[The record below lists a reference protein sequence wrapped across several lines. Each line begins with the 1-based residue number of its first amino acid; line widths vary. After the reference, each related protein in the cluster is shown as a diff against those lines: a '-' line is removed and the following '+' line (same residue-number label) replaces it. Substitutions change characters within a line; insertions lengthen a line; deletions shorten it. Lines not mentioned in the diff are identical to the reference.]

1 VRITD
6 IGHAGLLIE
15 TTGGTVVCD
24 PWFTPAYFGSWFPFP
39 RNDGL
44 SDEVM
49 AAIADCDVLYVSH
62 SHKDHLDERFLAE
75 HVNKDATVLLPDFSI
90 PLLKDELQAVGFHD
104 FVHCP
109 DREWVDLGD
118 GLRVAIMALD
128 APNVG
133 PMGDSSLLVE
143 DPTGRILNQND
154 AHPSNLDFASAD
166 GGTDIHLLQHSGA
179 IWFPMV
185 YDLPDEEKAR
195 LVEAKRRRQVD
206 RASAYLAMVDAP
218 HFVPM
223 AGPPCFLDDELF
235 AFNDLPESP
244 TIFPDG
250 PWFLEQQRARGN
262 DRGVDTI
269 PGTTI
274 ELVDGEVT
282 FPDGPVDADEH
293 ARIYDRKEAY
303 LRTYAEDW
311 ADWLA
316 EEKQRWA
323 TGEEGPLLPALEE
336 WLGPLIA
343 EAEHTRAGIGAAV
356 GLVAGE
362 ERMVLDFPLGVVRAW
377 REGEHPAFWFR
388 FPRELLATAVRD
400 RLPDWVN
407 TLLLSC
413 RFAAHRD
420 GPYNEFVY
428 TFFKSLSAER
438 MAYCER
444 YYADHSGPGNRPLEW
459 VEVDGWVV
467 EKRCP
472 HQGAHLDRV
481 GDVDGTTITCGLHG
495 WAFDLETG
503 ACLNSEGEGTSLR
516 VRGRADRISEYGGD
530 ERHEEPADVA
540 TTPPTAVPDGPLERH
555 SAP

>member
-1 VRITD
+1 MRVTN
-6 IGHAGLLIE
+6 IGHAGLLLE

-44 SDEVM
+44 PDEVM
-49 AAIADCDVLYVSH
+49 RRIATCDYLYVSH

-75 HVNKDATVLLPDFSI
+75 RVGKDATVLLPDFSI
-90 PLLKDELQAVGFHD
+90 PLLKDELQALGFHD

-109 DREWVDLGD
+109 DRQWVDLGD
-118 GLRVAIMALD
+118 GLRAAIMALD

-143 DPTGRILNQND
+143 DPTARILNQND
-154 AHPSNLDFASAD
+154 AHPSDLDFAVD
-166 GGTDIHLLQHSGA
+166 GRGTDVHLLQHSGA

-185 YDLPDEEKAR
+185 YDLPADDKRR
-195 LVEAKRRRQVD
+195 LIDAKRSRQVD

-223 AGPPCFLDDELF
+223 AGPPCFLDDDLW
-235 AFNDLPESP
+235 ANNDLPGNE

-250 PWFLEQQRARGN
+250 PWFLAQQRARGN
-262 DRGVDTI
+262 DRGLHTV
-269 PGTTI
+269 PGTTV
-274 ELVDGEVT
+274 EVVDGAVT
-282 FPDGPVDADEH
+282 WPDGPVPDDVDE
-293 ARIYDRKEAY
+293 AIYDRKEEY
-303 LRTYAEDW
+303 LRRYATDW

-316 EEKQRWA
+316 REKAGWA
-323 TGEEGPLLPALEE
+323 DGQDGPLLPALQD

-343 EAEHTRAGIGAAV
+343 DATHTRSGIGAAV
-356 GLVAGE
+356 GLIAGD
-362 ERMVLDFPLGVVRAW
+362 ERIVLDFPMGVVREW
-377 REGEHPAFWFR
+377 RDDEQPAFWFR
-388 FPRELLATAVRD
+388 FPRALVATAVRD

-413 RFAAHRD
+413 RFEAHRD

-438 MAYCER
+438 IAYCER
-444 YYADHSGPGNRPLEW
+444 YYAEHSGPGSRPLEW

-481 GDVDGTTITCGLHG
+481 GEVDGTTITCGLHG
-495 WAFDLETG
+495 WAFDLQTG

-516 VRGRADRISEYGGD
+516 VRGRADRISEFTD
-530 ERHEEPADVA
+530 DTSTDADTAPTPHDTAPDQLVEE
-540 TTPPTAVPDGPLERH
+540 H

>member
-1 VRITD
+1 MRITD

-15 TTGGTVVCD
+15 TTGGTIVCD

-44 SDEVM
+44 SDELM
-49 AAIADCDVLYVSH
+49 EAIATCDLLYVSH
-62 SHKDHLDERFLAE
+62 SHKDHLDERFLAA
-75 HVNKDATVLLPDFSI
+75 HVNHDATVLLPDFSI

-104 FVHCP
+104 FLHCP
-109 DREWVDLGD
+109 DRQWMELGD

-143 DPTGRILNQND
+143 DPTARVLNQND
-154 AHPSNLDFASAD
+154 AHPSDLDFAT
-166 GGTDIHLLQHSGA
+166 GGRGTDVHLLQHSGA

-185 YDLPDEEKAR
+185 YDLPETEKAT

-223 AGPPCFLDDELF
+223 AGPPCFLDDGLF
-235 AFNDLPESP
+235 AFNDLPGNP

-250 PWFLEQQRARGN
+250 PWFLDQQRARGN
-262 DRGVDTI
+262 DRGIETI

-274 ELVDGEVT
+274 EVVDGEVT
-282 FPDGPVDADEH
+282 FPHGPVDADEH
-293 ARIYDRKEAY
+293 ERIYGAKESY
-303 LRTYAEDW
+303 LRRYAADW

-316 EEKQRWA
+316 TEKQGWA
-323 TGEEGPLLPALEE
+323 SGDDGPLLPGLRE

-356 GLVAGE
+356 GMIVGD
-362 ERMVLDFPLGVVRAW
+362 ERIVLDFPMGVVREW
-377 REGEHPAFWFR
+377 REDERPAFWFR
-388 FPRELLATAVRD
+388 FPRALVATAVRD

-413 RFAAHRD
+413 RFEAHRD

-444 YYADHSGPGNRPLEW
+444 YYAEHSGPGNRPLEW

-481 GDVDGTTITCGLHG
+481 GEVEGSTITCGLHG
-495 WAFDLETG
+495 WAFDLHSG

-516 VRGRADRISEYGGD
+516 VRGRVDRISEYTTD
-530 ERHEEPADVA
+530 HPEVA
-540 TTPPTAVPDGPLERH
+540 PTPPDAEPDTAVEEH

>member
-1 VRITD
+1 MRITD
-6 IGHAGLLIE
+6 IGHAGLLLE
-15 TTGGTVVCD
+15 TSGGTVVCD

-39 RNDGL
+39 RNDRL

-62 SHKDHLDERFLAE
+62 SHKDHLDERFLADR
-75 HVNKDATVLLPDFSI
+75 VNKDARVLLPDFSI
-90 PLLKDELQAVGFHD
+90 PLLRDELAALGFHD

-143 DPTGRILNQND
+143 DPSGRILNQND
-154 AHPSNLDFASAD
+154 AHPSNLDFATD
-166 GGTDIHLLQHSGA
+166 GRGTDIHLLQHSGA

-185 YDLPDEEKAR
+185 YDLPDDEKDR
-195 LVEAKRRRQVD
+195 LVAAKRRRQVD

-223 AGPPCFLDDELF
+223 AGPPCFLDDDLF
-235 AFNDLPESP
+235 QFNDLPGNPS
-244 TIFPDG
+244 IFPDG
-250 PWFLEQQRARGN
+250 PWFLQQQADRGN
-262 DRGVDTI
+262 DRGINTI
-269 PGTTI
+269 PGTVL
-274 ELVDGEVT
+274 ELADGEVS
-282 FPDGPVDADEH
+282 FPHGAVPLEEH
-293 ARIYDRKEAY
+293 ARIYGNKEAE
-303 LRTYAEDW
+303 LRAYAEDW

-316 EEKQRWA
+316 AEKRSWA
-323 TGEEGPLLPALEE
+323 TGDGGPLLPGLKE
-336 WLGPLIA
+336 WIDPLLSDA
-343 EAEHTRAGIGAAV
+343 THTRAGVGAAV
-356 GLVAGE
+356 GVVAGD
-362 ERMVLDFPLGVVRAW
+362 ERIVIDFPEGDVRPW
-377 REGEHPAFWFR
+377 RDDEHPAFWFR
-388 FPRELLATAVRD
+388 FPRALVATAVRD

-407 TLLLSC
+407 TLFLSC
-413 RFAAHRD
+413 RFEAHRD

-428 TFFKSLSAER
+428 TFFKSLSTER
-438 MAYCER
+438 MAYCEK
-444 YYADHSGPGNRPLEW
+444 YYAEHAGPGSRPLEW
-459 VEVDGWVV
+459 VEVDGWVL

-481 GDVDGTTITCGLHG
+481 GEVDGTTITCGLHG

-516 VRGRADRISEYGGD
+516 VRGRADRISEFDDVQPG
-530 ERHEEPADVA
+530 PAPGIA
-540 TTPPTAVPDGPLERH
+540 PTPPDAAPDTPVEEH

>member
-1 VRITD
+1 MRVTN

-15 TTGGTVVCD
+15 TTGGTIVCD
-24 PWFTPAYFGSWFPFP
+24 PWFTPAYFASWFPFP
-39 RNDGL
+39 RNDGM
-44 SDEVM
+44 SAEVM
-49 AAIADCDVLYVSH
+49 DAIATCDYLYVSH

-75 HVNKDATVLLPDFSI
+75 HVGHDATVLLPDFSI
-90 PLLKDELQAVGFHD
+90 PLLEDELRAVGFSE

-109 DREWVDLGD
+109 DREWVEFDD

-143 DPTGRILNQND
+143 DPTARVLDQND
-154 AHPSNLDFASAD
+154 AHPSDLDFAAA
-166 GGTDIHLLQHSGA
+166 GRGTDVHLLQHSGA

-185 YDLPDEEKAR
+185 YDIPDAEKQR
-195 LVEAKRRRQVD
+195 LIAAKRRRQVD

-223 AGPPCFLDDELF
+223 AGPPCFLDDALWSN
-235 AFNDLPESP
+235 NDLPGND

-250 PWFLEQQRARGN
+250 PWFLQQQRDRGN
-262 DRGVDTI
+262 DRGLHTI
-269 PGTTI
+269 PGTTFEI
-274 ELVDGEVT
+274 DDGHVR
-282 FPDGPVDADEH
+282 FPDGPVSDEDH
-293 ARIYDRKEAY
+293 ERIHGHKEQY
-303 LRTYAEDW
+303 LRSYAEDW
-311 ADWLA
+311 ADWIA
-316 EEKQRWA
+316 HEKATWA
-323 TGEEGPLLPALEE
+323 AGDQGPLLPALEE
-336 WLGPLIA
+336 WLGPIIA
-343 EAEHTRAGIGAAV
+343 DAEHTRSGIGAAV
-356 GLVAGE
+356 GLIAGD
-362 ERMVLDFPLGVVRAW
+362 ERIVLDFPMGVVRAW
-377 REGEHPAFWFR
+377 RDDEHPAFWFR
-388 FPRELLATAVRD
+388 FPRELIATGVHE

-413 RFAAHRD
+413 RFDAHRD

-428 TFFKSLSAER
+428 TFFKSLSTER

-444 YYADHSGPGNRPLEW
+444 YYADDAGPGSRPLAW
-459 VEVDGWVV
+459 VEVDGWVI

-481 GDVDGTTITCGLHG
+481 GEVEGTTITCGLHG

-503 ACLNSEGEGTSLR
+503 ACLNSEGAGTSLR
-516 VRGRADRISEYGGD
+516 VRGRADRVSEFVTDGSG
-530 ERHEEPADVA
+530 EVTA
-540 TTPPTAVPDGPLERH
+540 TTPDDAEDETPVEEH